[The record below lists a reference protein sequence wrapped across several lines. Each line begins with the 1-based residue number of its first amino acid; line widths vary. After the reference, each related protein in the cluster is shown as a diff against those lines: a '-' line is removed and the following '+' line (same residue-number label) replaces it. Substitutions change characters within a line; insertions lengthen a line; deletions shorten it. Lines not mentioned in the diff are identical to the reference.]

1 MSFTPFTDNTA
12 ALRRL
17 HRAHR
22 PTVASVAVWV
32 RVSGWTQ
39 RWATVVCLLLLLLLS
54 LSGGQAAA
62 FELQAR
68 SDTAQLRGTVSHLPD
83 GGSAANSLE
92 QVRSPVWAGR
102 FQPAPPALRGGP
114 AQQLH
119 WLRVSLEQTGHR
131 GEWVLALP
139 TTAITSVVFHGPFDA
154 QGRALA
160 PPVQTGLSAPFA
172 TRPLGSERLV
182 MRLRLAEPGTYTVY
196 VQLASDTSQSLALQA
211 WELTE
216 YLASRQGKRLFD
228 GICYGIL
235 LALLVYNLVLAGV
248 FRDAA
253 FGWYVLTCGFALL
266 TLASFNGHAAH
277 YLVPNAPGWAVRLNV
292 LAPALW
298 RVCSAL
304 FARHFLDLPRHTP
317 LLARW
322 LWGVMA
328 LGLASVALA
337 GLGQI
342 AAAQRLNEVSS
353 LVAVLFILWA
363 TLRVYRQGYAPAIWY
378 LAGQALLFVAVLAM
392 VLENWQLFRSPFWHA
407 NGLQVGVLA
416 ELAVF
421 ALALSRRIRLLRQT
435 QRDLEQRSKELA
447 QAADTDSLTGLL
459 NRAALTREA
468 AAVLALPGTH
478 ALVMV
483 DLDHF
488 KEVNDRFGHQAG
500 DTVLQAVAG
509 RLRGQLRPGDLV
521 ARIGG
526 DEFVLLLPN
535 QPDLMQ
541 LQALLARLQDVV
553 RQPIRSSNG
562 PMHVDSSMGLS
573 LSQRPGTAL
582 NVLMQQADEAMYR
595 IKHSGRGSYGMAVKT
610 APPPAV

>member
-1 MSFTPFTDNTA
+1 MSFRPFTDNTA
-12 ALRRL
+12 ALRRPHL
-17 HRAHR
+17 ALG
-22 PTVASVAVWV
+22 PIVAWVAVWL
-32 RVSGWTQ
+32 RVFGWTP
-39 RWATVVCLLLLLLLS
+39 RWATVVCLLMCLL
-54 LSGGQAAA
+54 GGQAAA
-62 FELQAR
+62 FELQAA

-83 GGSAANSLE
+83 GGSAADSLE
-92 QVRSPVWAGR
+92 QVRSPEWAGR

-114 AQQLH
+114 APQPH

-139 TTAITSVVFHGPFDA
+139 TTAITSVVFHGPFNA
-154 QGRALA
+154 QGKALA
-160 PPVQTGLSAPFA
+160 PPVETGLSAPFD

-196 VQLASDTSQSLALQA
+196 AQLASDTSQSFALQA
-211 WELTE
+211 WELTD
-216 YLASRQGKRLFD
+216 YLASRQDKRLFD

-292 LAPALW
+292 LGPALW
-298 RVCSAL
+298 MVCSAL
-304 FARHFLDLPRHTP
+304 FARYFLP

-322 LWGVMA
+322 LWGVVA

-363 TLRVYRQGYAPAIWY
+363 TLRVYWQGYAPAIWY

-392 VLENWQLFRSPFWHA
+392 VLESWNLFQSPFWHA

-421 ALALSRRIRLLRQT
+421 ALALSSRIRLLRQT

-468 AAVLALPGTH
+468 TAVLARPGTH

-488 KEVNDRFGHQAG
+488 KEVNDRFGHQSG

-509 RLRGQLRPGDLV
+509 RLRGQLRNGALV

-535 QPDLMQ
+535 QPDPVP
-541 LQALLARLQDVV
+541 LQALLERLQDAI

-562 PMHVDSSMGLS
+562 PLQVDSSMGLS
-573 LSQRPGTAL
+573 LSQRPGTSL
-582 NVLMQQADEAMYR
+582 DVLMQQADEAMYR
-595 IKHSGRGSYGMAVKT
+595 VKRSGRGSYGMAVKT
-610 APPPAV
+610 AQPPAAIS

>member
-1 MSFTPFTDNTA
+1 MSFRPLTDKTA
-12 ALRRL
+12 ALRHP
-17 HRAHR
+17 HRAHG
-22 PTVASVAVWV
+22 PIAAWVAVWV
-32 RVSGWTQ
+32 RVFGWPP
-39 RWATVVCLLLLLLLS
+39 RWASAVCLLMCLL
-54 LSGGQAAA
+54 GGQAAA

-68 SDTAQLRGTVSHLPD
+68 SDTAQLQGTVSHLPD
-83 GGSAANSLE
+83 GGSAADSLE
-92 QVRSPVWAGR
+92 QVRSPAWAGR

-114 AQQLH
+114 AQQPH

-139 TTAITSVVFHGPFDA
+139 TTAITSVVFHGPFNA
-154 QGRALA
+154 QGQALA
-160 PPVQTGLSAPFA
+160 LPVETGLSAPFE

-196 VQLASDTSQSLALQA
+196 ARLASDTSQSFALQA
-211 WELTE
+211 WELTD
-216 YLASRQGKRLFD
+216 YLASRQDKRLFD

-277 YLVPNAPGWAVRLNV
+277 YLVPDAPGWTVRLNV

-298 RVCSAL
+298 MACSAL
-304 FARHFLDLPRHTP
+304 FARYFLDLPRHAP
-317 LLARW
+317 LLARG
-322 LWGVMA
+322 LWGVVA
-328 LGLASVALA
+328 LALASVALA

-342 AAAQRLNEVSS
+342 SMAQRLNEVTS
-353 LVAVLFILWA
+353 LAAVLFILWA

-392 VLENWQLFRSPFWHA
+392 VLENWQLFQSPFWHA
-407 NGLQVGVLA
+407 NGLQVGVSA

-421 ALALSRRIRLLRQT
+421 ALALSHRIRLLRQT
-435 QRDLEQRSKELA
+435 QHDLEQRSKELA
-447 QAADTDSLTGLL
+447 LAADTDSLTGLL

-468 AAVLALPGTH
+468 TAVLARPGTH

-488 KEVNDRFGHQAG
+488 KEVNDRFGHQIG

-509 RLRGQLRPGDLV
+509 RLRGQLRHGALV

-535 QPDLMQ
+535 QTDLVQ
-541 LQALLARLQDVV
+541 LQALLERLQDAV

-562 PMHVDSSMGLS
+562 PMQVDSSMGLS
-573 LSQRPGTAL
+573 LSQRPGTSL
-582 NVLMQQADEAMYR
+582 DMLMQQADEAMYR
-595 IKHSGRGSYGMAVKT
+595 IKRSGRGSYGMAATT
-610 APPPAV
+610 AQPPAV